1 MKINLQR
8 LDIEAFI
15 PSEQGSFIKMAAQFY
30 FFFQYKKNMRDYN
43 SSLYDSNKKVV
54 PLLITMPNGDQ
65 NRGGVQTGIQ
75 R

>member
-1 MKINLQR
+1 
-8 LDIEAFI
+8 
-15 PSEQGSFIKMAAQFY
+15 
-30 FFFQYKKNMRDYN
+30 MRDYN

-54 PLLITMPNGDQ
+54 PLLNTMPNEDQ